1 MSGPRRVHTPTVLQ
15 LEAVECGAASLGIIL
30 AYFGRFVPLAEL
42 RQKCGVSR
50 DGSKASKVVLAARAY
65 GLQAKGFSK
74 DLEGLKALA
83 PPFIVFWQFDHFLVV
98 EGMTDRVVY
107 LNDPANGHRTVTL
120 EEFNYAF
127 TGVVLW
133 MAPGPEFRPGGARA
147 RLLPAILTRLR
158 RHAAPVA
165 FCFGAGVLLTLPR
178 LLLPV
183 CGGLFIDQVLIQG
196 HRSWF
201 RPLLAAMAAAALVQL
216 GLKLLET
223 TALRRLRLALMAQF
237 SSQFF
242 WHLLR
247 LPMAFYAQRFSGE
260 ISYRARINHAVAE
273 VLSGRLA
280 STGIALVSMG
290 FYVLVMAFYSP
301 LLTGIGVG
309 FAAVNF
315 FALRALYRRRV
326 EARLRMSQDEGKAA
340 GLAIAGIQGIETL
353 KASGME
359 SGFFAKWAGYYSKSA
374 MAQQELE
381 SSTLAL
387 GVLPVLL
394 EGLTLTLVLSVGG
407 WEVLDGHLTIGNLVA
422 FSMMMLAFL
431 QPVSEL
437 VNLCG
442 TLQELEADLLR
453 LDDVLANPVATDRR
467 IGFRSCQG
475 EETGSESYPT
485 ADGGAVR
492 LQGELEVRDL
502 TFGYSPLDPPLIKGL
517 SFHVR
522 PGQRVA
528 LVGGSGSGKSTIAR
542 VVAGLYEPWG
552 GEVRFDGRC
561 RQELPRP
568 LLDNSIGL
576 VDQDVLLFEG
586 TVRENLSLWD
596 ETVSQEALVRACRD
610 AAIADVVFALPG
622 GLDAPLEEG
631 GTNLSGGQRQRLE
644 IARAL
649 SGNPSVLILDEA
661 TSALDPE
668 TEFAVAESIRRRGC
682 TCLIVAHRLST
693 IRDCDE
699 IIVLQRGEVVERGTH
714 EQLWEKQGQYA
725 RLIRTEEH

>member
-30 AYFGRFVPLAEL
+30 GYFGRFVPLPEL

-74 DLEGLKALA
+74 DLDGLKALA

-98 EGMTDRVVY
+98 EGTTDRVVY

-133 MAPGPEFRPGGARA
+133 MAPGPEFRPGGART
-147 RLLPAILTRLR
+147 RLLPAILIRLR
-158 RHAAPVA
+158 RHLAPIA
-165 FCFGAGVLLTLPR
+165 FCFGAGVLLTLPG

-183 CGGLFIDQVLIQG
+183 LGGLFVDQVLIQG

-201 RPLLAAMAAAALVQL
+201 RPLLAGMAAAVLVEL

-247 LPMAFYAQRFSGE
+247 LPMAFYAQRFAGE

-290 FYVLVMAFYSP
+290 FYGLVMVFYSP

-309 FAAVNF
+309 FAAINF
-315 FALRALYRRRV
+315 LALRALYRRRV
-326 EARLRMSQDEGKAA
+326 EASLRMSQDEGKAA

-387 GVLPVLL
+387 GVLPVLF
-394 EGLTLTLVLSVGG
+394 EGLTMTLILSVGG
-407 WEVLDGHLTIGNLVA
+407 WEVLDGQLSIGMLVA
-422 FSMMMLAFL
+422 FSLMMVEFL
-431 QPVSEL
+431 HPVSEL
-437 VNLCG
+437 VNLGG

-453 LDDVLANPVATDRR
+453 LDDVLANPVAT
-467 IGFRSCQG
+467 GG
-475 EETGSESYPT
+475 PPVAEEATGGPPVATENGS
-485 ADGGAVR
+485 AVR

-517 SFHVR
+517 GFHVL

-528 LVGGSGSGKSTIAR
+528 LVGGSGSGKSTVAR
-542 VVAGLYEPWG
+542 LVAGLFEPWA
-552 GEVRFDGRC
+552 GEVCFDGRC

-610 AAIADVVFALPG
+610 AAISDVVFALPG
-622 GLDAPLEEG
+622 GLDAPLQEG
-631 GTNLSGGQRQRLE
+631 GANLSGGQRQRLE

-649 SGNPSVLILDEA
+649 AGNPSVLILDEA

-682 TCLIVAHRLST
+682 TCVIVAHRLST

-714 EQLWEKQGQYA
+714 EQLWEKQGHYA
-725 RLIRTEEH
+725 RLIRTEEQ